1 VCAFIQG
8 GLIVRYNVGWPI
20 AERVLALTH
29 FEPQV
34 TMEDFAAIVADTQAA
49 MGQIRGPFHML
60 IDNRRISDTTV
71 ASLATM
77 LQAFPLLNHPSL
89 RWIVMILPPLI
100 QHEAARM
107 PVQQHG
113 EIRLKYVGSLD
124 TALRHLATVDA
135 TVRAESLDHAFFAP
149 PLPTNI

>member
-1 VCAFIQG
+1 
-8 GLIVRYNVGWPI
+8 VRYKVGWPI

-49 MGQIRGPFHML
+49 LEQIRGPFHML

-77 LQAFPLLNHPSL
+77 FQAFPMLNHPHL
-89 RWIVMILPPLI
+89 RWIVMILPPAI
-100 QHEAARM
+100 RHEAAGM
-107 PVQQHG
+107 AAQQHG
-113 EIRLKYVGSLD
+113 EIRLKYVDSLD

-135 TVRAESLDHAFFAP
+135 AVRPDRLDQAFFTPAI
-149 PLPTNI
+149 PLSI